1 MGMYQL
7 YWLSIS
13 YLLIGAGLLLVDEYG
28 GRFIILIRL
37 RNAVKAR
44 FSLQLALVVSG
55 ILLAIGVF
63 LFPIAPGP
71 VLFGDFFPF
80 LCMLTLVIYHTIQ
93 LISNRKQESSEQ
105 NDEQHFSPP
114 GFSVPPEVPEED
126 MLKKTGSLIETNKR
140 NLGFV
145 ILSAAVLHFLF
156 PAAVLL

>member
-37 RNAVKAR
+37 RNAVEAR
-44 FSLQLALVVSG
+44 FSLQLALVISG
-55 ILLAIGVF
+55 MLLAIGVI

-80 LCMLTLVIYHTIQ
+80 LCIVTLIIYHAIQ
-93 LISNRKQESSEQ
+93 LVSKRKQERGEHS
-105 NDEQHFSPP
+105 DEPHFNSP
-114 GFSVPPEVPEED
+114 GFPVSPEVAEDD